1 MKACVIQ
8 PPYSRDL
15 SRSDE
20 LFAWKLEQ
28 LEACDASCD
37 LIVLPEY
44 SDVPC
49 ATSTREETLL
59 YHDKYFDALMDA
71 CKKTAVRCQAAVFVN
86 ALSKVGDNYRNTTFA
101 ISKTGEIVGKYDKKH
116 LPPLELD
123 IGLDCAY
130 TYEPSEPYVLEL
142 DGVRYGFLTCYDF
155 YFYEAFAAI
164 ARKNVDVIIGCSLQ
178 RSDSHDAIETMCRFA
193 AYNTNAYVVRSS
205 VSFAEDS
212 DICGASM
219 IVSPEGKVLCNLKGK
234 FGAACAEFDPHS
246 KHFKAAGYGNP
257 PAAHHEYI
265 EIGRKPWQYRPAGP
279 AMVPNDEEMPYPRV
293 CAHRGFSTIAPENSM
308 PAFGAAIALGAEEI
322 EFDLWYTADDEIVSI
337 HDPTLD
343 RVSNGTGKVYEH
355 TLPELQA
362 LDFGVEFGDEFKGL
376 RIVTFEEI
384 LQKFARQVIMNV
396 HIKTIDDDVEYAEKH
411 LQKIIDLID
420 RYDCR
425 KHCYF
430 MTGNDGLLKMCKRL
444 APDIPRCCGEHERVI
459 RHEEAP
465 GIVDRAIA
473 LDCQKAQLFK
483 PFFTQADVE
492 KAHANGVKCNVFFA
506 DDPAEAIT
514 YREMGI
520 DCILSNAY
528 LKVTQVIPRKQ

>member
-15 SRSDE
+15 TRSDE
-20 LFAWKLEQ
+20 LFAWKLAQ
-28 LEACDASCD
+28 LEKCDETLD

-49 ATSTREETLL
+49 AASTREETLY
-59 YHDKYFDALMDA
+59 YHDKYSDTLMSA
-71 CKKTAVRCQAAVFVN
+71 CAKTAVRCGAVVCVN
-86 ALSKVGDNYRNTTFA
+86 ALSQAGDNYRNTTFVLD
-101 ISKTGEIVGKYDKKH
+101 KTGTVVGKYDKKH
-116 LPPLELD
+116 LPPLELQL
-123 IGLDCAY
+123 GLDSAY
-130 TYEPSEPYVLEL
+130 TYQPSEPYVLEL

-193 AYNTNAYVVRSS
+193 AYNTNAYVVRAS
-205 VSFAEDS
+205 VSFDEAS
-212 DICGASM
+212 AVCGASM
-219 IVSPEGKVLCNLKGK
+219 IVSPEGKVLCNLGGA
-234 FGAACAEFDPHS
+234 FGMACAEFDPHN
-246 KHFKAAGYGNP
+246 KHLKPAGYGNP

-279 AMVPNDEEMPYPRV
+279 AMIPNDGELPYPRV
-293 CAHRGFSTIAPENSM
+293 CAHRGFSTVAPENSM

-322 EFDLWYTADDEIVSI
+322 EFDLWYTADNEIVSI

-355 TLPELQA
+355 TLAELQA
-362 LDFGVEFGDEFKGL
+362 LDFGVEFGEKFKGL
-376 RIVTFEEI
+376 HIVTFEEI
-384 LQKFARQVIMNV
+384 LRKFARQVIMNV
-396 HIKTIDDDVEYAEKH
+396 HIKTIDDDVEYNEAH
-411 LQKIIDLID
+411 LRKIIDLID

-425 KHCYF
+425 KHVYF
-430 MTGNDGLLKMCKRL
+430 MTGNDSLLKMCARL
-444 APDIPRCCGEHERVI
+444 APDICRCCGEHERVI
-459 RHEEAP
+459 RREEAP

-473 LDCQKAQLFK
+473 LGCQKAQLFK
-483 PFFTQADVE
+483 PFFTKADVE
-492 KAHANGVKCNVFFA
+492 KAHAHGVLCNVFFA
-506 DDPAEAIT
+506 DDPEEAKA

-520 DCILSNAY
+520 DCILSNDY
-528 LKVTQVIPRKQ
+528 LKVSQVIPRK